1 MILDID
7 AGNTRLK
14 WVLHN
19 GDIDVPMDRGWVAN
33 TDLAAW
39 LDERKWQ
46 GLEEVRLAS
55 VAGATT
61 DLLCRWA
68 NSHEVRFKV
77 AMVVDGAAGV
87 RCAYRDPARLG
98 VDRWLALLAA
108 RQHCSEP
115 CLVIDA
121 GTALTVDLLGRDGVH
136 EGGYIAPGLAL
147 MAKALG
153 SNTWGV
159 RVESTQQDNL
169 LPGVDTAQAV
179 GHGCLAAAVGMVAG
193 VARSRGVL
201 TLLLT
206 GGDAQL
212 LAEHLKQWCEGASV
226 CVVENLVLKGLDIAL
241 SLEGSLAGNQEFRSI

>member
-14 WVLHN
+14 WALHD
-19 GDIDVPMDRGWVAN
+19 GSIDTPVDAGWVAN
-33 TDLAAW
+33 AELAAW
-39 LDERKWQ
+39 LGGCEWQ
-46 GLEEVRLAS
+46 GLQEVRLAS

-68 NSHEVRFKV
+68 KSHALKLQV
-77 AMVVDGAAGV
+77 ATVVDGTAGV

-108 RQHCSEP
+108 RQLCSEL

-121 GTALTVDLLGRDGVH
+121 GTALTIDLLGRDGVH

-153 SNTWGV
+153 SNTSGV
-159 RVESTQQDNL
+159 HVESPLQDDL
-169 LPGVDTAQAV
+169 SPGVNTAQAV

-193 VARSRGVL
+193 VARSREVKK
-201 TLLLT
+201 LLVT
-206 GGDAQL
+206 GGDAYL
-212 LAEHLKQWCEGASV
+212 LAEHLQYWCDGASV
-226 CVVENLVLKGLDIAL
+226 CIVENLVLKGLGIAL
-241 SLEGSLAGNQEFRSI
+241 PQGCFSAGNQEFRP